1 VIATVNQRV
10 THRKGGTTPPEG
22 FFFAKEARKRLEGT
36 RSERGWQTL
45 QKLLKR
51 AERKTVIARL
61 RRKCDLRG
69 KRSDP

>member
-1 VIATVNQRV
+1 MIATVNQRV
-10 THRKGGTTPPEG
+10 IHRPGGTTPPKG
-22 FFFAKEARKRLEGT
+22 FFFAKEARKRTAET

-61 RRKCDLRG
+61 RRKCDPRV